1 MGLLILSKC
10 DSHNNSW
17 LLQFQYKKLKIK
29 KVKAFTEENKQTDK
43 QMIKLKLTAVVY
55 IYNSLNSFNPNSD
68 QHLISLYLIT
78 AKSFIKT
85 MRIKKMIT
93 TLQLLHIFFLS
104 IPNKRYRE
112 EYKECGH
119 WCWGLNKW
127 QRTFVRERCSLFC
140 HEQGTKEKKFWVPMR
155 SITPQTFRFCAPM
168 LCGEQDPL
176 QRPYM
181 TCALHTFKISNV
193 NSVMFGK
200 QNMKMVSL
208 SLVKK

>member
-140 HEQGTKEKKFWVPMR
+140 HEQGTKEKNFESPWDQSHLR
-155 SITPQTFRFCAPM
+155 R
-168 LCGEQDPL
+168 LD
-176 QRPYM
+176 
-181 TCALHTFKISNV
+181 
-193 NSVMFGK
+193 SVLRYS
-200 QNMKMVSL
+200 MVSKIHYKDHIWHTL
-208 SLVKK
+208 CILFTSAMSIASCLANRIRRW

>member
-1 MGLLILSKC
+1 MWNQLPLQQLSHVFIIQSTINLKLPEIAYMGLLILSKC

-29 KVKAFTEENKQTDK
+29 KVKAFAEENKQTDK

-68 QHLISLYLIT
+68 QHLISLYLIN

-93 TLQLLHIFFLS
+93 TLQLLNIFFLS

-112 EYKECGH
+112 EYKECGY
-119 WCWGLNKW
+119 WCWVKQMTKIFRARKMFLVLSRAGNKGK
-127 QRTFVRERCSLFC
+127 TILSP
-140 HEQGTKEKKFWVPMR
+140 HEVN
-155 SITPQTFRFCAPM
+155 
-168 LCGEQDPL
+168 
-176 QRPYM
+176 
-181 TCALHTFKISNV
+181 HTSDI
-193 NSVMFGK
+193 
-200 QNMKMVSL
+200 
-208 SLVKK
+208 